1 MEYIRRIFGGYILQI
16 IFFSNFD
23 SVVCQGVVVMV
34 FNCGSVGMLK
44 ICRKMYGFKGMKF
57 FERGVDFDEY
67 FLEINGVDKCV
78 NYF

>member
-1 MEYIRRIFGGYILQI
+1 
-16 IFFSNFD
+16 
-23 SVVCQGVVVMV
+23 MV